1 MALGVYR
8 DLPDSE
14 RKVWA
19 TLVERLGDKFNPRE
33 RTELDKLQF
42 QNRTRQVGESL
53 LELAT
58 SLRALATRAYPNV
71 NSEARDELSR
81 DRFLAVLGSDIRLRV
96 RQERPK
102 TLEAAVSLALE
113 LEAIGQVEAANQVC
127 RVSADD
133 ELLQPIKTSDACV
146 VTQEHHKMEQMMNM
160 VMQTMDAVRDVCESL
175 KNVAGTIQTM
185 KQCQRGREIKC
196 YQCGELGHV
205 RAKCGSVDPYSAV
218 FVEGKLWDEPID
230 LLIDTGAAVSL
241 IDEKVWQRASNGK
254 LQPTNR
260 SVINA
265 SGDHMT
271 VLGTVSVPVRIGSY
285 FVTQEM
291 IVAKGLTQMCLIG
304 TDFLRRNKCD
314 VLLSKGI
321 MRVGEG
327 EVPLNKTQGETQPG
341 VCRVTLKETLV
352 IPSGHEVVLQAA
364 VSADMGMGVLE
375 TNSHLSEKHG
385 IFAARVV
392 VSSKDKAIP
401 VRLLNPHP
409 HPVTLYSG
417 TNIGS
422 LMPCVIA
429 GTVGT
434 GDKTTRDEKASSLFD
449 LDSAKLSLTQ
459 HTDIRLLQDA
469 DEAIGHI
476 AQLKREEKERPTA
489 CEASSRGESYMSLW
503 AQWKRL
509 EVHRG
514 LLYRRWLEENKPDIL
529 QLCMGSA
536 YKVGDR
542 VWLHQPAVRKGT
554 SPKLHRAWDG
564 PYIVKTIISDVVY
577 RIQRESP
584 KRKRMIVHFNRLK
597 PCSSVL
603 REPTSTTDR
612 EGTDVSENLS
622 PEKDL
627 GPSLL
632 PRSSSLDFSN
642 EDETKTNSPEL
653 FVVPK
658 IIPERRYPARQRKPT
673 GYYLDSEECGV
684 KVIPL
689 EMTPVT
695 PAPSELTNNGVDP
708 TDPDLL
714 NDRLLE
720 HRFPQLL
727 DNPHDI
733 TAIMV
738 DYVSSGLAICFK
750 YEGIVC
756 LVADT
761 GRYDEEAR
769 VLTCYHLRLHRS
781 YKRYVEN
788 ALDEMTRK
796 RESSLR
802 QHSFFQLRV
811 HLRRGIDL
819 VARDKGGEFPPASSH
834 LATTLILYDRRV

>member
-1 MALGVYR
+1 MVGVMKKSLFMGMFLSGVALGVYR

-205 RAKCGSVDPYSAV
+205 RAKCVGSVDPYSAV

-241 IDEKVWQRASNGK
+241 IDEKVWQRASNVK

-341 VCRVTLKETLV
+341 VCRVTLKETIV

-401 VRLLNPHP
+401 
-409 HPVTLYSG
+409 
-417 TNIGS
+417 
-422 LMPCVIA
+422 
-429 GTVGT
+429 
-434 GDKTTRDEKASSLFD
+434 
-449 LDSAKLSLTQ
+449 
-459 HTDIRLLQDA
+459 DA

-514 LLYRRWLEENKPDIL
+514 LLYRR
-529 QLCMGSA
+529 CA

-653 FVVPK
+653 FVLPK

-673 GYYLDSEECGV
+673 GYYLDPPAKHYKGQEIQPTYPIV
-684 KVIPL
+684 L
-689 EMTPVT
+689 TP
-695 PAPSELTNNGVDP
+695 PAAGFTTRRPA
-708 TDPDLL
+708 
-714 NDRLLE
+714 
-720 HRFPQLL
+720 HL
-727 DNPHDI
+727 DNPHEPDNRPNC
-733 TAIMV
+733 TERYAH
-738 DYVSSGLAICFK
+738 SNSQEQQPSPTPGHRL
-750 YEGIVC
+750 ERTS
-756 LVADT
+756 LVPMYNAACEASLNYAVKARSKASLDLFQHCD
-761 GRYDEEAR
+761 RDEE
-769 VLTCYHLRLHRS
+769 
-781 YKRYVEN
+781 
-788 ALDEMTRK
+788 
-796 RESSLR
+796 
-802 QHSFFQLRV
+802 
-811 HLRRGIDL
+811 L
-819 VARDKGGEFPPASSH
+819 VYYELVIMLPVTSEEQ
-834 LATTLILYDRRV
+834 

>member
-1 MALGVYR
+1 MFLSGVALGVYR

-205 RAKCGSVDPYSAV
+205 RAKCVGSVDPYSAV

-254 LQPTNR
+254 LQPTN
-260 SVINA
+260 
-265 SGDHMT
+265 
-271 VLGTVSVPVRIGSY
+271 
-285 FVTQEM
+285 
-291 IVAKGLTQMCLIG
+291 
-304 TDFLRRNKCD
+304 RNKCD

-401 VRLLNPHP
+401 
-409 HPVTLYSG
+409 
-417 TNIGS
+417 
-422 LMPCVIA
+422 
-429 GTVGT
+429 
-434 GDKTTRDEKASSLFD
+434 
-449 LDSAKLSLTQ
+449 
-459 HTDIRLLQDA
+459 DA

-509 EVHRG
+509 E
-514 LLYRRWLEENKPDIL
+514 
-529 QLCMGSA
+529 CMGSA

-653 FVVPK
+653 FVLPK

-673 GYYLDSEECGV
+673 GYYLDLANSLVVLSSTAGNGDV
-684 KVIPL
+684 KVRISRISKMGWGTMGNRRFRQVNLVPK
-689 EMTPVT
+689 
-695 PAPSELTNNGVDP
+695 SES
-708 TDPDLL
+708 
-714 NDRLLE
+714 
-720 HRFPQLL
+720 QLL
-727 DNPHDI
+727 REEYEDDHCDKIDLTLSGARRKHYCPPLDLVESDNGHW
-733 TAIMV
+733 A
-738 DYVSSGLAICFK
+738 
-750 YEGIVC
+750 
-756 LVADT
+756 
-761 GRYDEEAR
+761 
-769 VLTCYHLRLHRS
+769 
-781 YKRYVEN
+781 
-788 ALDEMTRK
+788 
-796 RESSLR
+796 LR
-802 QHSFFQLRV
+802 QQL
-811 HLRRGIDL
+811 IDMS
-819 VARDKGGEFPPASSH
+819 GY
-834 LATTLILYDRRV
+834 T